1 MNLSETL
8 ERMSGKELV
17 ELFNDCCEEGA
28 EVKRFRNKEAAVA
41 RILTTICT
49 DSLAQ
54 YLSHFVVVEDD
65 NVGCAVCE
73 EEYDDDEDE
82 GKNKMKFQKSIP
94 NFLTKVAEAMEIAGA
109 GVTDT
114 DVVEEHHTT
123 PNPCRCAFTHTAAP
137 DAPTTTTKNE
147 ILEIKQELEAL
158 ENFWYERAHK
168 PVSSWDVAANDA
180 ARRYAEG
187 QFSAF
192 RLILKTLFGDEKF
205 SLRQWIEIEGPDG
218 VDWDWKG
225 EEK

>member
-1 MNLSETL
+1 
-8 ERMSGKELV
+8 
-17 ELFNDCCEEGA
+17 
-28 EVKRFRNKEAAVA
+28 
-41 RILTTICT
+41 
-49 DSLAQ
+49 
-54 YLSHFVVVEDD
+54 
-65 NVGCAVCE
+65 
-73 EEYDDDEDE
+73 
-82 GKNKMKFQKSIP
+82 MKFIQKSIP
-94 NFLTKVAEAMEIAGA
+94 NFLKKVAEAMEIALYA
-109 GVTDT
+109 GVPDP
-114 DVVEEHHTT
+114 EGMTT